1 MLVPYCYFLWVTFQ
15 LLLLFSSDKFLRQII
30 IALTFYSLELNLGPL
45 IINLFFNLFL
55 GAECGVNADVEKH
68 LELGKKL
75 LAAGQLA
82 DALSQFHAAVGMYL
96 GSKKLSGHLSKF

>member
-1 MLVPYCYFLWVTFQ
+1 MPHIFNI
-15 LLLLFSSDKFLRQII
+15 LFFRIKSWSWKV
-30 IALTFYSLELNLGPL
+30 
-45 IINLFFNLFL
+45 NLFLLLFL

-82 DALSQFHAAVGMYL
+82 DALSQFHAAVGLYL
-96 GSKKLSGHLSKF
+96 GTKTLRGHSSEF

>member
-1 MLVPYCYFLWVTFQ
+1 MVHGKLTYFF
-15 LLLLFSSDKFLRQII
+15 LFS
-30 IALTFYSLELNLGPL
+30 
-45 IINLFFNLFL
+45 

-82 DALSQFHAAVGMYL
+82 DALSQFHAAVGLYL
-96 GSKKLSGHLSKF
+96 GTKTVNVHLSEF

>member
-1 MLVPYCYFLWVTFQ
+1 M
-15 LLLLFSSDKFLRQII
+15 
-30 IALTFYSLELNLGPL
+30 
-45 IINLFFNLFL
+45 LFFCLFL

-82 DALSQFHAAVGMYL
+82 DALSQFHAAVGLYL
-96 GSKKLSGHLSKF
+96 GVKTLSGHLSEF

>member
-1 MLVPYCYFLWVTFQ
+1 MESYL
-15 LLLLFSSDKFLRQII
+15 
-30 IALTFYSLELNLGPL
+30 
-45 IINLFFNLFL
+45 INLFDFS

-82 DALSQFHAAVGMYL
+82 DALSQFHAAVGWYHDPDHSVAL
-96 GSKKLSGHLSKF
+96 L

>member
-1 MLVPYCYFLWVTFQ
+1 MVHGKLICYFFVC
-15 LLLLFSSDKFLRQII
+15 
-30 IALTFYSLELNLGPL
+30 
-45 IINLFFNLFL
+45 LFL

-82 DALSQFHAAVGMYL
+82 DALSQFHAAVGLYL
-96 GSKKLSGHLSKF
+96 GVKTRSGRLVNSDL

>member
-1 MLVPYCYFLWVTFQ
+1 
-15 LLLLFSSDKFLRQII
+15 LLFFC
-30 IALTFYSLELNLGPL
+30 LT
-45 IINLFFNLFL
+45 L

-82 DALSQFHAAVGMYL
+82 DALSQFHAAVGLYL
-96 GSKKLSGHLSKF
+96 GVQTRSGRLGEF

>member
-1 MLVPYCYFLWVTFQ
+1 MLVPYCYFFYVTFQ
-15 LLLLFSSDKFLRQII
+15 LLLFSSDKFLRQII
-30 IALTFYSLELNLGPL
+30 ITLTFYSLELNLGPWT
-45 IINLFFNLFL
+45 INLFFNLFL

-82 DALSQFHAAVGMYL
+82 DALSQFHAAVGLYL
-96 GSKKLSGHLSKF
+96 GSKILSGYLSKF

>member
-1 MLVPYCYFLWVTFQ
+1 MESYL
-15 LLLLFSSDKFLRQII
+15 
-30 IALTFYSLELNLGPL
+30 
-45 IINLFFNLFL
+45 INLFYFS

-82 DALSQFHAAVGMYL
+82 DALSQFHAAVGWYHGPDHSVAL
-96 GSKKLSGHLSKF
+96 L

>member
-1 MLVPYCYFLWVTFQ
+1 MTEPSFYFLG
-15 LLLLFSSDKFLRQII
+15 
-30 IALTFYSLELNLGPL
+30 LNFVSWGVNAFCFP
-45 IINLFFNLFL
+45 L

-82 DALSQFHAAVGMYL
+82 DALSQFHAAVGWYRNTNHSVAIL
-96 GSKKLSGHLSKF
+96 

>member
-1 MLVPYCYFLWVTFQ
+1 M
-15 LLLLFSSDKFLRQII
+15 
-30 IALTFYSLELNLGPL
+30 
-45 IINLFFNLFL
+45 FL

-82 DALSQFHAAVGMYL
+82 DALSQFHAAVGLYL
-96 GSKKLSGHLSKF
+96 GTKTLSGPNLSEFCFIAPFLDNI

>member
-1 MLVPYCYFLWVTFQ
+1 MFL
-15 LLLLFSSDKFLRQII
+15 I
-30 IALTFYSLELNLGPL
+30 
-45 IINLFFNLFL
+45 LFL

-82 DALSQFHAAVGMYL
+82 DALSQFHAAVGLYHETK
-96 GSKKLSGHLSKF
+96 SLSVLVNSSNSSSF

>member
-1 MLVPYCYFLWVTFQ
+1 M
-15 LLLLFSSDKFLRQII
+15 
-30 IALTFYSLELNLGPL
+30 
-45 IINLFFNLFL
+45 FL

-82 DALSQFHAAVGMYL
+82 DALSQFHAAVGRFV
-96 GSKKLSGHLSKF
+96 SWNQNDSHLSEF